1 MANLEGSTQIQTP
14 LAQSGAAT
22 GIQSLFRGKALRS
35 YSLVLIVLAIW
46 IAFQFLT
53 GGTFLTQRNLGLL
66 ALQTSITGICAVG
79 AVMLICCRNFDLSI
93 GSVLE
98 VLSMVIAIL
107 MIRQGWGPLPTVAA
121 VMLVGLAIGAWQG
134 WWVAR
139 LGVPSFIVTLAGMLY
154 FRGIALSISNGEVI
168 APIPKTLGFLATEW
182 INPLTSIILLALG
195 FIILAGYN
203 VYRAFRAQKLG
214 LIERVAPTIIQS
226 LAPVIVFV
234 LLAGYVVTFRGIPY
248 LVLILAAVATV
259 GSVIMTTMRLGR
271 QIYAVGSNPEAAR
284 LSGIDPARTVFKVW
298 LLEGLIYGI
307 AGIALTVRITGGLPG
322 AGAVIELDAIASAI
336 IGGTSLSGGSG
347 TILGGILG
355 ALLMES
361 LNNGMS
367 LMNLKTFYQFIS
379 KGLVL
384 LIAVYID
391 LRARRAMERQGPWRG

>member
-1 MANLEGSTQIQTP
+1 MENAQGSPTLSTGTLESSNP
-14 LAQSGAAT
+14 VRRALGA
-22 GIQSLFRGKALRS
+22 FRGKSLRS

-66 ALQTSITGICAVG
+66 ALQTSITGICTVG

-107 MIRQGWGPLPTVAA
+107 MIRQNWGPIPTVIV
-121 VMLVGLAIGAWQG
+121 VMGVGLAIGAWQG

-154 FRGIALSISNGEVI
+154 FRGIALALSNGEVI

-182 INPLTSIILLALG
+182 LDPLLSIILLAVG
-195 FIILAGYN
+195 FLVIAGYN
-203 VYRAFRAQKLG
+203 VYRAYRARKLG
-214 LIERVAPTIIQS
+214 LIDRIAPTIIQS
-226 LAPVIVFV
+226 LAPIIVFV
-234 LLAGYVVTFRGIPY
+234 LLAGYVVTFRGIPD
-248 LVLILAAVATV
+248 LVLILAAVAALGTL
-259 GSVIMTTMRLGR
+259 IMTTMRLGR

-284 LSGIDPARTVFKVW
+284 LSGIDPSRTVFKVW
-298 LLEGLIYGI
+298 LIEGLIYGV
-307 AGIALTVRITGGLPG
+307 AGIVLTVRITGGLPG
-322 AGAVIELDAIASAI
+322 AGAFIELDAIASAI
-336 IGGTSLSGGSG
+336 IGGTSLTGGSG

-355 ALLMES
+355 SLLMES
-361 LNNGMS
+361 LDNGMS
-367 LMNLKTFYQFIS
+367 LMNVKTFYQYIS
-379 KGLVL
+379 KGIIL

-391 LRARRAMERQGPWRG
+391 LRARRAMERRG